1 MVLLLGLFIFFYG
14 KENEPKETAVSRFN
28 LRVATPVGAR
38 GNSPAFRRGQTG
50 PRADPARRADARR
63 GTKGKT

>member
-1 MVLLLGLFIFFYG
+1 MLLNLFIFFPV

-28 LRVATPVGAR
+28 LRVAASVGAR

-50 PRADPARRADARR
+50 PRANPARLQG
-63 GTKGKT
+63 GT